1 MRPLSETTRSVVRV
15 YKRRNVWL
23 VDERIGTDWL
33 PYRYTRDWRQALM
46 IARLIVAERKR
57 RARQL
62 VLVQVIGG
70 LE

>member
-1 MRPLSETTRSVVRV
+1 MSSRSVVRI
-15 YKRRNVWL
+15 YKSKSVWL
-23 VDERIGTDWL
+23 IDERIGTEWIS
-33 PYRYTRDWRQALM
+33 YRYTRDWRQALM

-62 VLVQVIGG
+62 ILAQAIGG